1 MFEIEL
7 KSPEKMLIRSKND
20 EIVVDI
26 MESSITADI
35 KTKKIFGAG
44 EFEIGGVSIVAVALE
59 NGNGVFYRIKVEGVK
74 IGLIST
80 GATEADL
87 EELGPIDILGTNDT
101 KIVSVVEP
109 KIVIPMANMDFAE
122 LKGEVKVE
130 KKLKIKNAILPD
142 NLEIYCLS
150 A

>member
-7 KSPEKMLIRSKND
+7 KSPEKMLIRLKND

-26 MESSITADI
+26 MESSIAADI

-44 EFEIGGVSIVAVALE
+44 EFEIGGASIMAVALE

-109 KIVIPMANMDFAE
+109 KIVVPMANMDFAE